1 MVGRPWRRRRCRCCR
16 CRWRTSTCTELPGRC
31 GQPMGTL
38 PGGAASPG
46 ALSPTARPVHGH
58 APQWRRCAA
67 GLGASSPAARPAQG
81 RSSPTAQPAQGR
93 SSRQR
98 GQPSS
103 RRSPHQQASTSA
115 PPHAAAARCSSRP
128 PHHRSSP
135 PTGRPES
142 PDRVFPTRGPLR
154 CCLAQPWLCSE
165 KEESPFAE
173 KRCG

>member
-46 ALSPTARPVHGH
+46 ALSPTARPAHGR
-58 APQWRRCAA
+58 APQRRRCAV
-67 GLGASSPAARPAQG
+67 GLGVSSPVAR
-81 RSSPTAQPAQGR
+81 PAQGR